1 MYDFVVNIV
10 VMYVKPKKWRV
21 SKIML
26 HDKNL
31 FIAYIKTEDIYVDI
45 SKDVE
50 TRFDTLNYELDRP
63 LPKKKHELD

>member
-26 HDKNL
+26 HDKDL
-31 FIAYIKTEDIYVDI
+31 FIAYIKTEDI
-45 SKDVE
+45 
-50 TRFDTLNYELDRP
+50 
-63 LPKKKHELD
+63 